1 MKSKMYSIHAEQ
13 YDLAVQD
20 NLYNAHF
27 ERPNL
32 QGMLDNLTVK
42 NVLDLGCGSGV
53 YAQFLLD
60 SGAAEVTCIDASQE
74 MIDIVSYKFSDRVN
88 AYAQDLSQGLP
99 QEASDSK
106 DVIICPLMLHYI
118 EDLTLLFKDA
128 HRVLKSGGYMV
139 FSTHHPFA
147 DFDYSTS
154 GDYFKREP
162 VIDLWDTVGEPVE
175 VHFFRRSLTELLGAV
190 THSGLLISQVSEGI
204 VSEKIKTLSPDT
216 YHSMR
221 RQPPFIFV
229 KCLKR

>member
-1 MKSKMYSIHAEQ
+1 MKSEMYSTHAEQ

-32 QGMLDNLTVK
+32 QAMLDNLTGK

-60 SGAAEVTCIDASQE
+60 SGAAEVTCIDASQA
-74 MIDIVSYKFSDRVN
+74 MIDIVSRKFSDRVT
-88 AYAQDLSQGLP
+88 AYAQDLSQGVP

-118 EDLTLLFKDA
+118 EDLTSLFNDA
-128 HRVLKSGGYMV
+128 YRVLKSGGYMV
-139 FSTHHPFA
+139 FSTHHPFS

-154 GDYFKREP
+154 GDYFQRES
-162 VIDLWDTVGEPVE
+162 VIDLWNTVGEPVE
-175 VHFFRRSLTELLGAV
+175 VHFFRRSLAELLGAV
-190 THSGLLISQVSEGI
+190 TQSGMLISHVSEGI
-204 VSEKIKTLSPDT
+204 VGEKIKMLSPET
-216 YHSMR
+216 YQSMR

-229 KCLKR
+229 KCQKM